1 MVMAMPRRF
10 LFAALLFIALLIAPV
25 MGNNITITAEP
36 LGGSLNP
43 IIGGQSDYTV
53 DVSSLQRNAIQR
65 ISVDVPTGSHVD
77 YTVWYGNGTSLSG
90 HMIYNSAP
98 GMCGQSI
105 PFVDNPCQYSEVSIG
120 SSSSSHYYVGVQ
132 EWGRLDIIGYG
143 RDETIPA
150 APARVFLIYDS
161 SFGVS
166 NVGIVETYLRPYIAG
181 DALAFTP
188 VPSGVIYKF
197 HISSNKPLTGG
208 MYYTNTE
215 KNVNDASNKSLLD
228 VINDW
233 LTLINQIKDG
243 VIQIFWFFYE
253 GFFFFW
259 DNIFLILILYIVI
272 TGAIATN
279 QSKDIFQAIGKF
291 FKYQQKIIE
300 FFLGYI
306 DKVTSLIAKFWK

>member
-1 MVMAMPRRF
+1 MPRRF
-10 LFAALLFIALLIAPV
+10 IFAILLLVALLISPV

-53 DVSSLQRNAIQR
+53 DVSMLQRNAIQR
-65 ISVDVPTGSHVD
+65 ISIDVPTGTHLD
-77 YTVWYGNGTSLSG
+77 YTVWYGNGSTLTG
-90 HMIYNSAP
+90 HMIYNPAP
-98 GMCGQSI
+98 GMCGLS
-105 PFVDNPCQYSEVSIG
+105 PLCQYSEVSIG
-120 SSSSSHYYVGVQ
+120 SSTASHNYVGIQ
-132 EWGRLDIIGYG
+132 EMGRIDIIGYG
-143 RDETIPA
+143 RDETVPA
-150 APARVFLIYDS
+150 APVRVFIIYDS
-161 SFGVS
+161 TG
-166 NVGIVETYLRPYIAG
+166 GLHIPG
-181 DALAFTP
+181 DAMAFEP

-197 HISSNKPLTGG
+197 HISSNKPITGG
-208 MYYTNTE
+208 GYYTNT
-215 KNVNDASNKSLLD
+215 KDNVEAASNKSLLD

-259 DNIFLILILYIVI
+259 DNIFLILILYITI
-272 TGAIATN
+272 TGAIAAN

-291 FKYQQKIIE
+291 FRYQQKLIE

>member
-1 MVMAMPRRF
+1 MKQF
-10 LFAALLFIALLIAPV
+10 LFIALIAALLICPA
-25 MGNNITITAEP
+25 MASNITITAEP

-65 ISVDVPTGSHVD
+65 ISVDVSTGSHVD

-143 RDETIPA
+143 RDETVPA

-166 NVGIVETYLRPYIAG
+166 NVGIVETYLKPYIAG

-197 HISSNKPLTGG
+197 HISSNKPVTGG

-215 KNVNDASNKSLLD
+215 KNVNDASNTSLLD
-228 VINDW
+228 ILNGW
-233 LTLINQIKDG
+233 WTLVGQISQG
-243 VIQIFWFFYE
+243 VIEVFWFFYG
-253 GFFFFW
+253 GFEFFW
-259 DNIFLILILYIVI
+259 DNLYMIIPLYFII
-272 TGAIATN
+272 TGAVCFCQA
-279 QSKDIFQAIGKF
+279 QSF
-291 FKYQQKIIE
+291 FGAFE
-300 FFLGYI
+300 RWLGYQRKLFDFVLTMI
-306 DKVTSLIAKFWK
+306 VKITGLISQFLK